1 MQTSYIW
8 HKFNI
13 YSYKVVLTFV
23 IGASCFITTE
33 SRAQLPGGIN
43 LPNFDEQTIH
53 YGFLIGGHTSRFRLK
68 YSDAFTAPALDS
80 VHSILPTQKFGFKIG
95 FIVNLHL
102 FQYLDVRVAPTFSF
116 YQLGLDYRYDNG
128 SEFQELRDPTYFEL
142 PILLKYKSV
151 RRENRAIY
159 LLAGLTPSIKVSGN
173 KKQEDSSERLLIEK
187 FNLSLDVGV
196 GLDLFQPLFK
206 FSPEVRYSF
215 GLLNVLDA
223 EENDFS
229 AGIESLNIHSFT
241 IYVTFEGGP
250 STFRKKARKY

>member
-1 MQTSYIW
+1 MQTLNIW
-8 HKFNI
+8 HKF
-13 YSYKVVLTFV
+13 YLHGLKVVFGFV
-23 IGASCFITTE
+23 VGFCLFASE
-33 SRAQLPGGIN
+33 ARAQLPGSIN
-43 LPNFDEQTIH
+43 LPNFDEQKVH
-53 YGFLIGGHTSRFRLK
+53 YGFLIGGHSSRFRLK
-68 YSDAFTAPALDS
+68 YSDEFITPALDS

-95 FIVNLHL
+95 FIVNFHL
-102 FQYLDVRVAPTFSF
+102 FQYLDVRLAPTFSF

-128 SEFQELRDPTYFEL
+128 TVLEELRDPTYFEL
-142 PILLKYKSV
+142 PLLLKYKSV
-151 RRENRAIY
+151 RVDNRAIY
-159 LLAGLTPSIKVSGN
+159 LLAGITPAVKVSGN

-187 FNLSLDVGV
+187 FNLSIDVGV

-215 GLLNVLDA
+215 GLFNVLDD

-250 STFRKKARKY
+250 STFRRKARRY

>member
-1 MQTSYIW
+1 MQTTYIW
-8 HKFNI
+8 HKLNLYCYQI
-13 YSYKVVLTFV
+13 VLCIV
-23 IGASCFITTE
+23 IGLSLVPEDAKC
-33 SRAQLPGGIN
+33 QLPGGIN
-43 LPNFDEQTIH
+43 LPNFDEQSVH
-53 YGFLIGGHTSRFRLK
+53 YGFLIGGHSSRLRLK
-68 YSDAFTAPALDS
+68 YSDEFTTPALDS
-80 VHSILPTQKFGFKIG
+80 VHSILPTQKVGFKIG
-95 FIVNLHL
+95 FIVNFHL

-128 SEFQELRDPTYFEL
+128 SVLEELRDPTYFEL

-173 KKQEDSSERLLIEK
+173 KKEEDSTERLLLEK
-187 FNLSLDVGV
+187 FNLSADVGV

-215 GLLNVLDA
+215 GLLNVLDP

-229 AGIESLNIHSFT
+229 AGIESLNVHSFT

>member
-1 MQTSYIW
+1 MHTFNIW
-8 HKFNI
+8 HKLHI
-13 YSYKVVLTFV
+13 HCYKVIIGFIIGLCFV
-23 IGASCFITTE
+23 SFE
-33 SRAQLPGGIN
+33 SQAQLPGSLN
-43 LPNFDEQTIH
+43 LPNFDEQRIH

-68 YSDAFTAPALDS
+68 YSDEFITPDLDS

-102 FQYLDVRVAPTFSF
+102 FQYLDVRASPTFSF

-128 SEFQELRDPTYFEL
+128 TVFEELRDPTYFEL

-151 RRENRAIY
+151 RIENRAIY
-159 LLAGLTPSIKVSGN
+159 VLAGLTPSVKVSGN
-173 KKQEDSSERLLIEK
+173 KKQEDSSERLLIDK
-187 FNLSLDVGV
+187 YNVSLDVGV

-215 GLLNVLDA
+215 GLFNVLDS
-223 EENDFS
+223 ESNDFS

-250 STFRKKARKY
+250 STFQRKARKY